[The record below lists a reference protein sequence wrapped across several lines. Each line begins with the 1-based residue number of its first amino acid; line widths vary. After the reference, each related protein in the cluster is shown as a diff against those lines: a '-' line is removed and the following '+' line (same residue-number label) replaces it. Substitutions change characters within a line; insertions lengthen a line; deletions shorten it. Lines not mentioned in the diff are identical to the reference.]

1 MAAGKLSPRQKM
13 INMMYLV
20 LTALLALNV
29 SKEVLNSFFEVNK
42 GIERTTT
49 NFNSKNGDTYADF
62 DNAATNNPEKYQAV
76 RDQAYALKLKTDQLV
91 DSLQKMKYD
100 LVLATDK
107 EVYLGAEQEI
117 RDEDGDLIEEKALTY
132 SWEELTTKQ
141 KEDVLNS
148 PIGHLN
154 AKDNREKAGLLF
166 YNKKS
171 KSYISGKGTPAT
183 SRKEEMESLKS
194 LLISLSGENIRLV
207 NSVNETFDL
216 ADRKQTNGK
225 MIKWEYHNF
234 YDMPAVGAL
243 TLLSKMQSDIRNTEA
258 NVIDYL
264 KKDIDAKSLKFAAAE
279 GIQIPQSN
287 FVLRGDSF
295 RAQIFIT
302 ANNPDQNPDI
312 YVGEYDSL
320 GNGNY
325 QMRGEYETVR
335 VVGGKGLFAT
345 RTSSEGV
352 KKWGGLISMKT
363 ETGTKIYPFGGEY
376 LVAAK
381 TAVVSPVNMN
391 VLYLEVD
398 NPLKI
403 SVPGYTAGEI
413 SAVINNGKI
422 GATKKSLGEW
432 SARPS
437 KKGKAIVTLY
447 ANVDGKRSKMGDM
460 EFRVKEVPPPKAK
473 VQFALDVNG
482 TTVIEKMRMVNA
494 GGLLAQLKD
503 FDFKGVRY
511 MITEYRLS
519 GVYKGE
525 QMKED
530 TKGPKFN
537 DKMINIIKN
546 TKSGNAITISNIK
559 AKRVDAKNTAVRT
572 LDPLVIEIK

>member
-49 NFNSKNGDTYADF
+49 NFNSKNGDTYAEF
-62 DNAATNNPEKYQAV
+62 DNAVTNNPEKYQEV
-76 RDQAYALKLKTDQLV
+76 RDKVYSIKIKTDALV
-91 DSLQKMKYD
+91 DSLQKMKYN
-100 LVLATDK
+100 LVLSTDK
-107 EVYLGAEQEI
+107 EVYLGTEKEI
-117 RDEDGDLIEEKALTY
+117 RDDEGDLIEEKAISIPWSQL
-132 SWEELTTKQ
+132 SKKQ
-141 KEDVLNS
+141 KKSL
-148 PIGHLN
+148 IGHLN
-154 AKDNREKAGLLF
+154 AKDNRDMSGALF
-166 YNKKS
+166 YNVKKS
-171 KSYISGKGTPAT
+171 ALTGKDTPAT
-183 SRKEEMESLKS
+183 SRKKEMKDLKQLLLSLTD
-194 LLISLSGENIRLV
+194 GNGRLQ
-207 NSVNETFDL
+207 NSIVETFNL
-216 ADRKQTNGK
+216 EDRKQNDGK
-225 MIKWEYHNF
+225 IIKWEHHNF

-243 TLLSKMQSDIRNTEA
+243 TLLSKMQSDIRNAEA

-325 QMRGEYETVR
+325 EMVGEYETVK
-335 VVGGKGLFAT
+335 VVNGKGIFAT
-345 RTSSEGV
+345 RTSTEGI

-363 ETGTKIYPFGGEY
+363 ETGNKIYPFSGEY

-413 SAVINNGKI
+413 TAVIDNGKLS
-422 GATKKSLGEW
+422 ATKKSLGEW

-437 KKGKAIVTLY
+437 KKGKALVTLY
-447 ANVDGKRSKMGDM
+447 AQVDGKRSRMGSM

-473 VQFALDVNG
+473 VQFAIDANG

-494 GGLLAQLKD
+494 GGLLAELKD

-511 MITEYRLS
+511 MITSYRLS

-530 TKGPKFN
+530 TQGPKFN

-559 AKRVDAKNTAVRT
+559 AKRVDAKNTAVRA